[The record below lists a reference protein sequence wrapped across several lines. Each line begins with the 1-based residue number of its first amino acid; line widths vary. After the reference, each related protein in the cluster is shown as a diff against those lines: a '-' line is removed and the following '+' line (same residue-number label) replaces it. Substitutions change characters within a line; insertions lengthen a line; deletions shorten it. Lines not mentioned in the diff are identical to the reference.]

1 MKIIQNNLILL
12 LLTFVFLS
20 FMNDNEY
27 FKVGQVEYNLR
38 NKNDRVEDILFY
50 MTNYDFKESAMLYL
64 YPEDY
69 AITVFELKFTNK
81 IEK

>member
-50 MTNYDFKESAMLYL
+50 MTNYDFEESAMLYL

>member
-1 MKIIQNNLILL
+1 
-12 LLTFVFLS
+12 
-20 FMNDNEY
+20 MNDNEY

-38 NKNDRVEDILFY
+38 NKNNRVEVILFY
-50 MTNYDFKESAMLYL
+50 ITNYDFEESTRLSL

-69 AITVFELKFTNK
+69 AISVFELKFTNE